1 METED
6 IPHPSEA
13 KKPFGVLFT
22 TDQIRILGK
31 KAKDAGF
38 QHKSE
43 YIRYVLFLESD
54 ISEKIDKIY
63 KKLFQND

>member
-6 IPHPSEA
+6 IPHPR
-13 KKPFGVLFT
+13 KPFGVLFT
-22 TDQIRILGK
+22 DNQLKLLEK
-31 KAKDAGF
+31 KAKQAGF

-43 YIRYVLFLESD
+43 YIRYVLFLELN

-63 KKLFQND
+63 NKLFQND